1 MKKVLTAMGNE
12 TLNKELCRYAK
23 FEVSEEDFFYQ
34 EAVLIEIE
42 HNEYDAIVLSG
53 LLQGEFEICEFVKQV
68 RVKKPKMRIVIV
80 TDEVT
85 SSYKRRMSE
94 LNVVDVFEDST
105 VSIEEIVDALDR
117 EESLKEK
124 SESVQPISYINKNER
139 KIDEVVKDVKKEYV
153 TLQKQE
159 VIVVTGTSGAG
170 KSTIAV
176 NFSRMLAKKTNSK
189 VLIIDLD
196 TLNGNIDEILD
207 IHKVPQNVKIV
218 LDDNKKCG
226 LNYAVELINKNRF
239 DTNILDELVIKTGN
253 LDVLTGNTS
262 LHYCQNVINKEH
274 YSKILD
280 AAKEKYDFIIIDT
293 SNNIFLDSLK
303 WAMQVA
309 TKVFFV
315 TEANYLSMKKS
326 TQLLNVFIENWNVWK
341 EKIKIVVNKE
351 NLETLGVEVVEQIL
365 EEYEVIGKIKYMEE
379 GLEHSYTQLLENTNF
394 IPKRTFTSK
403 LLAMTNLKEYM
414 VQNSIPVNS

>member
-1 MKKVLTAMGNE
+1 MKKILTAMGNE

-23 FEVSEEDFFYQ
+23 FEVCEEDLFYQ
-34 EAVLIEIE
+34 EAVLTEIE
-42 HNEYDAIVLSG
+42 QNKYEAIVLSG
-53 LLQGEFEICEFVKQV
+53 LLQGEFEISEFVKQI
-68 RVKKPKMRIVIV
+68 RIKNSTIRIVIV
-80 TDEVT
+80 TDEIT
-85 SSYKRRMSE
+85 SSFKRKMAE
-94 LNVVDVFEDST
+94 LNVVDVFEDSS

-117 EESLKEK
+117 EESIKEK
-124 SESVQPISYINKNER
+124 SEGLKQNSYITKKENSVIPVVNEI
-139 KIDEVVKDVKKEYV
+139 KQEYV

-176 NFSRMLAKKTNSK
+176 NFARMLAKKTNAK
-189 VLIIDLD
+189 VLLVDLD

-218 LDDNKKCG
+218 LDENKKCG

-239 DTNILDELVIKTGN
+239 DTNILDELVIRSGN

-262 LHYCQNVINKEH
+262 LHYCQNVLNKDH
-274 YSKILD
+274 YSKILE
-280 AAKEKYDFIIIDT
+280 AAKEKYDFIIVDT
-293 SNNIFLDSLK
+293 SSNIFLDSLK
-303 WAMQVA
+303 WAVQIA

-326 TQLLNVFIENWNVWK
+326 TQLLNIFISTWNVWK

-351 NLETLGVEVVEQIL
+351 NLETLGVDVVEQIL
-365 EEYEVIGKIKYMEE
+365 EEYEVIGKVKYMEE
-379 GLEHSYTQLLENTNF
+379 GLEHSYTQMLEKTNF
-394 IPKRTFTSK
+394 IPKQTFTSK
-403 LLAMTNLKEYM
+403 LLAMANFKEYLA
-414 VQNSIPVNS
+414 QNSMPVNS